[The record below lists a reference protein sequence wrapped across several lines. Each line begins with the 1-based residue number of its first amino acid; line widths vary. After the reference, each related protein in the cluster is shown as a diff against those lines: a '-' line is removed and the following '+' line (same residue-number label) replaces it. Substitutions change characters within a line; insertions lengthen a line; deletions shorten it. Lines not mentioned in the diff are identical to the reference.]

1 MTKLFY
7 RPISKGFKTHWKLGG
22 TIIELPQQ
30 MPAIYYNSEKHVIA
44 KDEETAMMLI
54 RNKLSKRHEGF
65 VVTDI
70 REDYNPEGDAND
82 NA

>member
-1 MTKLFY
+1 
-7 RPISKGFKTHWKLGG
+7 
-22 TIIELPQQ
+22 
-30 MPAIYYNSEKHVIA
+30 
-44 KDEETAMMLI
+44 
-54 RNKLSKRHEGF
+54 LSKKHEGF